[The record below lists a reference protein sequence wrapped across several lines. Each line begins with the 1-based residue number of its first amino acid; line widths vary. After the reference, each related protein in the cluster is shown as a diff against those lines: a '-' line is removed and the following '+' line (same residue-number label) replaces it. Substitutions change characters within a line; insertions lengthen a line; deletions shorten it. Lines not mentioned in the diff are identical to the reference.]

1 MNHIFAVESADELS
15 AYQDFVRSID
25 VKLHSYIA
33 ALRDQYAVNELPKTI
48 VWTSKKIATELISD
62 IPVPAYTNDHRI
74 VITPD
79 LNTWKQIYLSQL
91 DGLSGDTVDLIR
103 EYYNTALTNDHIL
116 QILGHELAHHSSY
129 FPDSDY
135 QSGIWFEEGMVEYIS
150 RRWFL
155 SDQEYDEMAHI
166 NRLLVELLTP
176 KYGNHPLEDFGAETY
191 SGNYGSIFF
200 EYWRSFLA
208 VQSIVDA
215 CNGDILFALKRGIH
229 HEANAC
235 REI

>member
-1 MNHIFAVESADELS
+1 MNHIFAVESAEELS

-25 VKLHSYIA
+25 EKLRGYIA
-33 ALRDQYAVNELPKTI
+33 ALHEQFAVNELPKTI

-74 VITPD
+74 VMTPD
-79 LNTWKQIYLSQL
+79 LNTWRDIYLAQL
-91 DGLSGDTVDLIR
+91 DGLSGDPVDLIR
-103 EYYNTALTNDHIL
+103 AYYNTALTDNHIL

-155 SDQEYDEMAHI
+155 SDREYDEMAHI

-176 KYGNHPLEDFGAETY
+176 KYGNHPLEEFGAETY
-191 SGNYGSIFF
+191 SGSYGSIFF

-208 VQSIVDA
+208 VQKVVDA
-215 CNGDILFALKRGIH
+215 YNGDVILTLKSGFGN
-229 HEANAC
+229 ESKSC
-235 REI
+235 